1 MLMTH
6 SAFYLYL
13 VVREAS
19 SKHEKAAVTCRA
31 KLGHTAGKLTIV
43 LCGSALN
50 KPAAMILYT
59 SLPEVCR
66 LTMPTTTQRQLC
78 IRFLAIWH

>member
-19 SKHEKAAVTCRA
+19 SKHEKAAVTCTA

-43 LCGSALN
+43 LYGSAF
-50 KPAAMILYT
+50 
-59 SLPEVCR
+59 E
-66 LTMPTTTQRQLC
+66 
-78 IRFLAIWH
+78 